1 MKQENAVVVKLIS
14 GQREHSFF
22 TVDRYDYPTG
32 DFEYHIYVSK
42 NTPKTLNRKDMAD
55 YWSKENRNK
64 GFFGRLRFRRGG
76 GESHYRSDEENR
88 QRVDG
93 KGGGKCRIENEQR
106 RIYQEA
112 HGSEGV

>member
-64 GFFGRLRFRRGG
+64 GFSAVCDSVEEAVRVITAQTKKIGR
-76 GESHYRSDEENR
+76 EWME
-88 QRVDG
+88 
-93 KGGGKCRIENEQR
+93 K
-106 RIYQEA
+106 EA
-112 HGSEGV
+112 ASAA